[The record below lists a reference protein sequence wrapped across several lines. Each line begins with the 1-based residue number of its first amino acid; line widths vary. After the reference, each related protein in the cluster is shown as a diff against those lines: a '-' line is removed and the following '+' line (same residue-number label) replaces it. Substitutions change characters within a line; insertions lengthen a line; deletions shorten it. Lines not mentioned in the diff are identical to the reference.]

1 MRHLLAFLLFSC
13 ATQAANSDPVYKA
26 MREAG
31 IQETFPV
38 ENLVIRR
45 EGGVLTLKSG
55 TLGLTAPQL
64 GRDTVAVFS
73 GDGEFAFTPAAG
85 VEATYLK
92 SITGKESVQERFDRA
107 LFCFTDDTGKELRG
121 KSKPGGDAKL
131 DEILRDYRKRLRHRS
146 DTIRSILEAE
156 LNSDFMDNIEAEM
169 LADLYNPSQPGF
181 FSAYLHGRGH
191 GDLRFHVKP
200 RGALPSLPSPEEVAL
215 LNLDPGGDTDGIW
228 YLSHL
233 AAEMEKGTASS
244 AENKRAV
251 QADSYKIETAIASN
265 DHFTASTELGFTA
278 AGADRVIKF
287 ALKPTLRVGSV
298 LSGGKDVDFIQ
309 EDRKEDGTLYV
320 ILPENLKPG
329 SRGLLRIEYTGDKV
343 VHKEGG
349 GNFSVEARESWYPNV
364 NTFRDH
370 AVYDLTFR
378 VPKRYT
384 LVSVGN
390 LEKAWTEKDAAC
402 THWTSPIPMAIA
414 GFNYGDF
421 KKKLIND
428 DTLQFGLEGYATT
441 TVPDYL
447 AASGE
452 ESLMSPSRLMDQA
465 LGESQN
471 AMRIYSAWFGKSE
484 FTRIA
489 ITQQPQFS
497 FGQSWPTLVYL
508 PMAAFLDS
516 TQRWKLFGIQNKL
529 TSFVDEV
536 AAHEV
541 SHQWWGHMVGWET
554 YHDQWL
560 SEGFADF
567 SAGLYLAFVE
577 KNQKKYLTYWEDARK
592 RLLEKNQYGRR
603 ANDAGPVWM
612 GLRLESMRNQDGY
625 DAVVY
630 NKGAY
635 VLHMLR
641 YMMVSQQTGDKAF
654 IDMLHE
660 FVQQHLNRNATT
672 ESFKA
677 VAEKYMT
684 PNMDMEGNHR
694 LDWFFRQWVYGTTV
708 PRYKFEPT
716 LTAAADGKWL
726 LKASLTQSEVDP
738 DFFALVPVYADFD
751 RGTMRLGMVRVK
763 GNSTIDTIQVLLP
776 SKPKRVMINAN
787 HDILEQ

>member
-1 MRHLLAFLLFSC
+1 MRHLLALLWLSC

-38 ENLVIRR
+38 ENLAIRR

-85 VEATYLK
+85 VETTYLK

-107 LFCFTDDTGKELRG
+107 LFCFTDGTGKELRG
-121 KSKPGGDAKL
+121 KAKPGGDAKL

-146 DTIRSILEAE
+146 DTIRSMLEAE
-156 LNSDFMDNIEAEM
+156 LNSDFMDDIEAE
-169 LADLYNPSQPGF
+169 LLTDLYNPSQPGF
-181 FSAYLHGRGH
+181 FSAYLHGRSH
-191 GDLRFHVKP
+191 ADLRFHVKP

-215 LNLDPGGDTDGIW
+215 LNVDPGNETDGIW

-233 AAEMEKGTASS
+233 AAETQKGAASS
-244 AENKRAV
+244 SENKRAV
-251 QADSYKIETAIASN
+251 QAESYKIETAIASN
-265 DHFTASTELGFTA
+265 DHFTASAELRYA
-278 AGADRVIKF
+278 AIGADRVIKF

-298 LSGGKDVDFIQ
+298 LSGGKEVDFIQ
-309 EDRKEDGTLYV
+309 EDRKEDGSLYV
-320 ILPENLKPG
+320 ILPENMKPG
-329 SRGLLRIEYTGDKV
+329 SSGMLRIEYTGDKV

-349 GNFSVEARESWYPNV
+349 GNFSVAARESWYPNV

-390 LEKAWTEKDAAC
+390 LEKAWAEKDAAC
-402 THWTSPIPMAIA
+402 THWTSLVPMAVA

-421 KKKLIND
+421 KKKQVND
-428 DTLQFGLEGYATT
+428 DTLKFDLEGYATT
-441 TVPDYL
+441 SVPDYL
-447 AASGE
+447 QEMDKDSP
-452 ESLMSPSRLMDQA
+452 MSPSRLMDQM

-516 TQRWKLFGIQNKL
+516 TQRWKLFGLQNKL
-529 TSFVDEV
+529 TAFVDEV
-536 AAHEV
+536 TAHEV

-577 KNQKKYLTYWEDARK
+577 KNQNKYLKYWEDARK

-612 GLRLESMRNQDGY
+612 GLRLESARNEDGY

-654 IDMLHE
+654 IEMLHE

-708 PRYKFEPT
+708 PRYKFEPA

-726 LKASLTQSEVDP
+726 LKASLSQSEVDP
-738 DFFALVPVYADFD
+738 DFFGLVPVYADFD

-763 GNSTIDTIQVLLP
+763 GNSTIDNIQVLLP
-776 SKPKRVMINAN
+776 AKPKRVMINAN